1 MWDGARPKS
10 LSWNDMG
17 LGTTGGEV
25 TVVDAQSGD
34 PGSRPSLDVLGQSN
48 PSVGFSP
55 PTK

>member
-17 LGTTGGEV
+17 LGTTGGGG